1 MFIVQRN
8 IAGNAMHAPGPLCGP
23 AFPDRRKGESPRT
36 RNAKVFAMADDKQD
50 SDAAKAYEAAA
61 GKLADDTA
69 KTPPAKAEAKKPAPK
84 KAAAKKAPAAKK
96 PAVKAPAKKPE
107 PVQVA
112 EVAKAPETAKAP
124 EPVKAAEPAPAKA
137 EPAPVAKAAAPK
149 PVTKKAAPKKAP
161 VKKAAVKKAVPKK
174 PVASK
179 PAAKKP
185 VVKKP
190 APVAAKV
197 AAKPVT
203 KSVPGPKEEAPLVA
217 KTPAKPAS
225 VKPVA
230 FTPVA
235 PAKIKQFTQEF
246 VTMTDAEMMT
256 KSFQNAMSEMTTK
269 SQDAYK
275 KGSEM
280 FKEAGEFT
288 KGNFEALFESSKIF
302 AAGMQEMGKAA
313 VADSKAEFESLTA
326 EVKEMAS
333 VKSPTDFFQLQS
345 ALLRKNFDKAVA
357 MSSKNTEA
365 MLKLANDATLPLSTR
380 VSLAMEKIKAA

>member
-1 MFIVQRN
+1 
-8 IAGNAMHAPGPLCGP
+8 
-23 AFPDRRKGESPRT
+23 
-36 RNAKVFAMADDKQD
+36 MADDKQD
-50 SDAAKAYEAAA
+50 SNAAKAYEAAA
-61 GKLADDTA
+61 GKLADETA
-69 KTPPAKAEAKKPAPK
+69 KSPSVKAEAPKAEAKNPAPE
-84 KAAAKKAPAAKK
+84 KAGDKKAPAATKADKK
-96 PAVKAPAKKPE
+96 AA
-107 PVQVA
+107 
-112 EVAKAPETAKAP
+112 
-124 EPVKAAEPAPAKA
+124 EPVKAPEPAPAKA
-137 EPAPVAKAAAPK
+137 EVAPVAPK
-149 PVTKKAAPKKAP
+149 PVAKKAAPKKAA
-161 VKKAAVKKAVPKK
+161 VKKAAVKKAAPKK
-174 PVASK
+174 PVAKK
-179 PAAKKP
+179 PAARKP
-185 VVKKP
+185 VAKKP
-190 APVAAKV
+190 APVAAKP
-197 AAKPVT
+197 ATKPV
-203 KSVPGPKEEAPLVA
+203 SGHKEEAPLAA
-217 KTPAKPAS
+217 KTPANPAPAKPAS
-225 VKPVA
+225 

-256 KSFQNAMSEMTTK
+256 KSFQNAMSEMTAK

-288 KGNFEALFESSKIF
+288 KGNFEAMVESSKIF

-313 VADSKAEFESLTA
+313 VADSKAEFEALTA

-365 MLKLANDATLPLSTR
+365 MLKLANDATQPLSTR